1 MTILNR
7 PATGT
12 SWDRLHPRLTRRT
25 CWIDHTAD
33 LPIIEGTLIRL
44 QVQRLPGDRHP
55 KPMWLWSSHTPPPYR
70 LMWTQV
76 VPSTNET
83 GDDTAQPVR
92 APPTTCSASAP
103 VRSPRPRTARAPSS
117 PSTTPAERNR
127 EMAPHT
133 LVTRTWC
140 GSVSAT
146 GGRLGVDLARGPD
159 HAVHRRVQIPA
170 DSCAVELPAPVMA
183 AWGAV
188 ALAQI
193 LRLAVRGLR
202 HRRVAAGS

>member
-1 MTILNR
+1 MLLDPDREDALAVARLGVKRRISVMGVEPTLYRPTILGHVR
-7 PATGT
+7 V
-12 SWDRLHPRLTRRT
+12 
-25 CWIDHTAD
+25 TAA
-33 LPIIEGTLIRL
+33 
-44 QVQRLPGDRHP
+44 
-55 KPMWLWSSHTPPPYR
+55 SH
-70 LMWTQV
+70 
-76 VPSTNET
+76 
-83 GDDTAQPVR
+83 TAQPVR
-92 APPTTCSASAP
+92 TPPTTCSTSAP

-140 GSVSAT
+140 RSVPAT

-170 DSCAVELPAPVMA
+170 DSCAVELPAPEMA

-188 ALAQI
+188 ALAQT
-193 LRLAVRGLR
+193 LRFAVRSLR